1 MSWKPEETED
11 WLSPFATEVHESRE
25 PVATEALE
33 LPWAET
39 DAEFED
45 ESWNAETESQD
56 FEEPRPG
63 GGGSA
68 TRPTPAATPTI
79 GFEFDLSVG
88 INHDV
93 FTARAADMPA
103 GSAFPPQHVALSDHV
118 GRNGSNKVVD
128 GFKLQRD
135 GPRIE
140 IATVPIGVHDDTSFN
155 AVVKNVVGFARE
167 LEKARSKAKPDRAI
181 SVTNIAGHPVRFTH
195 PRTLI
200 AKLPLVI
207 AARGPSGSLRW
218 PTDAGVWAAPQATIT
233 IGLHRVGDL
242 IDAISA
248 SAGKGRGRALTGGS
262 SDRLGVRSDIVVAAK
277 RRVLADRTRR
287 LGTKLSDGSSVTKA
301 DYSERL
307 SGLLMLMTSYM
318 LCGEMLDTRD
328 YELFAKGYLP
338 INVKAPFWQL
348 FKSALSDRERVV
360 FKELYFKSPANFYA
374 LAKDGAKAD
383 DGKTELFPP
392 KVRGP
397 DLDRFH
403 TTRLTWKTLLEN
415 TVNGIPLKVT
425 KDNTVQKKNHKR
437 GDEILFAP
445 LSSIIPFDTTKPC
458 VALELRRI
466 GFAVHPVRFFAP
478 LMNTVRALT
487 KKLTS

>member
-1 MSWKPEETED
+1 VPWKPEESAAD
-11 WLSPFATEVHESRE
+11 SLSPFAADVRESRG
-25 PVATEALE
+25 PGSAQYLE

-39 DAEFED
+39 DGEFGD
-45 ESWNAETESQD
+45 ESWTESES
-56 FEEPRPG
+56 FEEPRS
-63 GGGSA
+63 GGSGSTA
-68 TRPTPAATPTI
+68 VVPPAATPTI

-103 GSAFPPQHVALSDHV
+103 GTTFPPQHVALSDHV
-118 GRNGSNKVVD
+118 GRDASQKVVD

-140 IATVPIGVHDDTSFN
+140 IATVPIGIHDDASFN
-155 AVVKNVVGFARE
+155 AVVKNVVGFAKE
-167 LEKARSKAKPDRAI
+167 LEKARSKVKPDRTI
-181 SVTNIAGHPVRFTH
+181 SVTDISGHPIRFTH

-200 AKLPLVI
+200 SKLPLVI
-207 AARGPSGSLRW
+207 AARGPSDSLRW
-218 PTDAGVWAAPQATIT
+218 PTDVEVWAAPQATIT

-248 SAGKGRGRALTGGS
+248 SAGKGRGKALTGS
-262 SDRLGVRSDIVVAAK
+262 SSQRLGVRSDIVVVAK

-287 LGTKLSDGSSVTKA
+287 LGTKLSDGSAVSKA
-301 DYSERL
+301 DYSDRL
-307 SGLLMLMTSYM
+307 AGLLMLMTSYM
-318 LCGEMLDTRD
+318 LCGEMLDKRD

-360 FKELYFKSPANFYA
+360 FKELYVNSPANFYA

-403 TTRLTWKTLLEN
+403 VTRLTWKTLLDN
-415 TVNGIPLKVT
+415 TVSGTPLKVT